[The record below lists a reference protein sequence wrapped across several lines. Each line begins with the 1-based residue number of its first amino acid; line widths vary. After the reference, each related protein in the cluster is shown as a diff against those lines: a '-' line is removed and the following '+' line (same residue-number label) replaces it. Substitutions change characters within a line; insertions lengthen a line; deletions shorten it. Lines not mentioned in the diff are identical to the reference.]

1 MVVGLAC
8 LLAGM
13 LAGCMEPQRGL
24 SVLPEPPLS
33 TRVQERRPAPRP
45 APTPPPR
52 PTPKPT
58 PQTIRGKTLIV
69 DAGHGGRDPGA
80 QGLSRLP
87 EKTIN
92 LGIAKRLARL
102 LRDRG
107 ARVIMTRD
115 NDRFIELDAR
125 AAMADRTRTDLF
137 ISIHAD
143 ASSKPWVKGATI
155 YIASNAVTASEKAAY
170 RVVSALESAGVA
182 CRGVRRAKFR
192 VLVGHSRPSML
203 IECGFLTNRTE
214 AKLLNTAAHQEWLAE
229 AIAEGIER
237 YFGG

>member
-1 MVVGLAC
+1 MAVA
-8 LLAGM
+8 
-13 LAGCMEPQRGL
+13 LAGCAQPGRGL
-24 SVLPEPPLS
+24 AVLPEPPLS
-33 TRVQERRPAPRP
+33 SRAEQRRRP
-45 APTPPPR
+45 APTPR
-52 PTPKPT
+52 PTPAPKPE
-58 PQTIRGKTLIV
+58 PRRPAQSIRGKTLVI
-69 DAGHGGRDPGA
+69 DAGHGGKDPGA

-92 LGIAKRLARL
+92 LGVARRLARL

-115 NDRFIELDAR
+115 DDRFIELDDR
-125 AAMADRTRTDLF
+125 AATADRTRADLF
-137 ISIHAD
+137 VSIHAD
-143 ASSKPWVKGATI
+143 ASSKAWVKGATI
-155 YIASNAVTASEKAAY
+155 YIASNALEGSEKAAY
-170 RVVSALESAGVA
+170 RVVSALESAGVS
-182 CRGVRRAKFR
+182 CRGVRRARFR